1 MPHKPQERHG
11 RASDQSA
18 WIGPALFACWT
29 PPSEAQSFHVTI
41 RMSLDR
47 NGEVLGKPAI
57 TFSRFSGD
65 MADQKRIVGSIVRA
79 LAACTPLNLT
89 PSLGGAVAGRPFTL
103 RFTPPARKA

>member
-29 PPSEAQSFHVTI
+29 EAQSFHVTI
-41 RMSLDR
+41 RLSLNR

-57 TFSRFSGD
+57 TFSQFGGD
-65 MADQKRIVGSIVRA
+65 MADQKRSA
-79 LAACTPLNLT
+79 
-89 PSLGGAVAGRPFTL
+89 AVA
-103 RFTPPARKA
+103 